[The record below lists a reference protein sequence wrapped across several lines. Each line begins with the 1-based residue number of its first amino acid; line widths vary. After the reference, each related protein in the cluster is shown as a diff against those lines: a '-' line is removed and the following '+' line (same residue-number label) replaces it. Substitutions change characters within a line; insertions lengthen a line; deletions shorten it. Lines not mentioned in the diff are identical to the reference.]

1 MTGKLKAGWVW
12 AVGQSIQFIN
22 HLVNLFFVFA
32 DFGTTE
38 SVTLFLLTKSHSAG
52 TTETPPPLQTAFHDL
67 CSLNLPP
74 TIRLLN
80 GIWRNFSTVRR
91 SSLTP
96 YCGLKPFRTRYS
108 LASSATN

>member
-22 HLVNLFFVFA
+22 HLVTLFFVFA

-38 SVTLFLLTKSHSAG
+38 SVTLFLFTKSHSAG
-52 TTETPPPLQTAFHDL
+52 TTEIPSLPPPLQTAFHDL
-67 CSLNLPP
+67 CSFNLPLI
-74 TIRLLN
+74 IRLLN

-96 YCGLKPFRTRYS
+96 YCGLKPFC
-108 LASSATN
+108 